1 MLSLKA
7 TLMKRDGISAE
18 EAEEQIREGA
28 RELQE
33 RLDADEDLIELYD
46 SFMAKEFGLEPDY
59 MEDLLFYLR
68 PRFEPIEPT
77 EENTQDCP
85 NS

>member
-46 SFMAKEFGLEPDY
+46 SFMAE
-59 MEDLLFYLR
+59 
-68 PRFEPIEPT
+68 
-77 EENTQDCP
+77 
-85 NS
+85 